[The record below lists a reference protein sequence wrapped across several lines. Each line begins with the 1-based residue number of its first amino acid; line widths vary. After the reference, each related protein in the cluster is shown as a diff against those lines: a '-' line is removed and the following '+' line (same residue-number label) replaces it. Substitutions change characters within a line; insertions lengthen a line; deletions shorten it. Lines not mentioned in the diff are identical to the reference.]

1 MISTPRENM
10 KLDGVYESAE
20 SLGSAGKVN
29 LKDATGSSLINQDQ
43 LRARVIESGGGQ
55 NATSSTVGN

>member
-1 MISTPRENM
+1 M